1 MEFVQEDRC
10 CTGQPESHPGRCP
23 ATTVPARRIQT
34 ALNRSTPDLYTAT
47 IQWDGRKDINL
58 VAIPIAFHR
67 VRTNASGKPIGSCR
81 AVIDHHSKPSARPWS
96 LATVFATSIR

>member
-10 CTGQPESHPGRCP
+10 CTGQPGSHPDRCS

-34 ALNRSTPDLYTAT
+34 ASALNRPTLDLYAAAV
-47 IQWDGRKDINL
+47 QWDGRKDINL

-67 VRTNASGKPIGSCR
+67 VRANASGKLIGSR
-81 AVIDHHSKPSARPWS
+81 LARH
-96 LATVFATSIR
+96 